1 MFLTRDADCSVAP
14 RLTDAPGTDRT
25 GAGNFLA
32 TGNGLSPRLARG
44 DGDENRVTSKI
55 SVLREI
61 DEVSFDTRESLVN
74 ALTALS
80 REFDWHAF
88 TASDRLRHC
97 APAADVLIELF
108 GE

>member
-1 MFLTRDADCSVAP
+1 MFLTRDADCWVAP
-14 RLTDAPGTDRT
+14 RLTGAMGTDRT

-44 DGDENRVTSKI
+44 DCDENWGASEI

-74 ALTALS
+74 ALTAMS
-80 REFDWHAF
+80 REFDRHAF
-88 TASDRLRHC
+88 TVYDRLRHC
-97 APAADVLIELF
+97 ARTC
-108 GE
+108 